1 MRTDEYAE
9 GRAVDVF
16 GEPETPTI
24 LLWHGRQTDA
34 RATVRVL
41 AGLLAERGLSVIAPD
56 WDSHHADGG
65 RTDLLSSVRY
75 AQSWSAGPEPLTL
88 VGWSLGGVA
97 AAGLTVHADDHDVA
111 LRHTVCLAGAFM
123 ARDPISGADIAARLD
138 EAKPG
143 GRVRTPFTLLHGT
156 ADDVVPPAAS
166 RTFAASLDS
175 AGWPVPPQGAPVA
188 RVARAERI
196 RSGIGTAVR
205 VSRSTKTWTRWPC
218 ATASSR
224 WVPAVPKIPMP

>member
-16 GEPETPTI
+16 GEPEAPTI
-24 LLWHGRQTDA
+24 LLWHGTQTDA

-56 WDSHHADGG
+56 WDSHRADGG

-123 ARDPISGADIAARLD
+123 ARDPISGADIAARLA

-166 RTFAASLDS
+166 RRFAASLDS
-175 AGWPVPPQGAPVA
+175 AGWPVQLRELDADHGSIAGARYDAAGDRYAADDDPATVRTAAEVA
-188 RVARAERI
+188 DLTLRALRDL
-196 RSGIGTAVR
+196 R
-205 VSRSTKTWTRWPC
+205 
-218 ATASSR
+218 
-224 WVPAVPKIPMP
+224 